1 MSPALEGVEGLLLD
15 LSGVI
20 YVQDE
25 AVPGAAEA
33 LDRLRSAGV
42 PIRLVTNTTMR
53 PRRSILERL
62 ERLGIEADPAE
73 LITPATLAASR
84 CAKAG
89 YESVLLVVLDELRE
103 DLEGL
108 GKKGDSVDAVIV
120 GDLGEHW
127 DYEVLNGAFRHLMD
141 GAALIALQKNRYWET
156 AEGLSLD
163 AGPFV
168 AALEY
173 ATGREAEV
181 VGKPSLA
188 FFELALGELGVSA
201 ARAAMVG
208 DDVEADVGGAM
219 DSGLAGVLVR
229 TGKYREDLV
238 RDSGIEPTATVDSF
252 ADVPE
257 LVGRAQTAQK
267 PEGGRHAR

>member
-1 MSPALEGVEGLLLD
+1 MAPALEDVDGLLLD

-33 LDRLRSAGV
+33 LERLRSDGI

-53 PRRSILERL
+53 PRSSILERL

-73 LITPATLAASR
+73 LLTPATLAASR
-84 CAKAG
+84 CAEAG
-89 YESVLLVVLDELRE
+89 YESVSLVVLDELRE

-108 GKKGDSVDAVIV
+108 EERGDSVDAVIV
-120 GDLGEHW
+120 GDLGEGW
-127 DYEVLNGAFRHLMD
+127 DYDVLNRAFRQLMD
-141 GAALIALQKNRYWET
+141 GADLIALQKNRYWET
-156 AEGLSLD
+156 AGGLSLD

-168 AALEY
+168 SALEY

-181 VGKPSLA
+181 VGKPSPP
-188 FFELALGELGVSA
+188 FFELALGELGTSA
-201 ARAAMVG
+201 DRAAMVG

-219 DSGLAGVLVR
+219 EAGLAGILVR

-238 RDSGIEPTATVDSF
+238 KESGIAPTATVDSI
-252 ADVPE
+252 ADVPA
-257 LVGRAQTAQK
+257 LLSAI
-267 PEGGRHAR
+267 

>member
-1 MSPALEGVEGLLLD
+1 MAPALEGVEGLLLD

-33 LDRLRSAGV
+33 LERLRAAGL

-73 LITPATLAASR
+73 LITPASLAKRR
-84 CAKAG
+84 CQEAG
-89 YESVLLVVLDELRE
+89 YDSVALVVLDELLE

-108 GKKGDSVDAVIV
+108 EQQGDSVDAVIV
-120 GDLGEHW
+120 GDLGDAW
-127 DYEVLNGAFRHLMD
+127 DYDVLNRAFRRLME
-141 GAALIALQKNRYWET
+141 GADLIALQKNRYWET

-168 AALEY
+168 ASLEY

-181 VGKPSLA
+181 MGKPSEA

-201 ARAAMVG
+201 DRAAMVG

-219 DSGLAGVLVR
+219 EAGLAGILVR

-238 RDSGIEPTATVDSF
+238 TGSGIEPTATVDSI
-252 ADVPE
+252 ADVPG
-257 LVGRAQTAQK
+257 LVR
-267 PEGGRHAR
+267 

>member
-1 MSPALEGVEGLLLD
+1 MAPALEGVEGLLLD

-33 LDRLRSAGV
+33 LERLRSDGI

-53 PRRSILERL
+53 PRSSILERL
-62 ERLGIEADPAE
+62 ERLGIEADPGE
-73 LITPATLAASR
+73 LLTPATLAASR
-84 CAKAG
+84 CAEAG
-89 YESVLLVVLDELRE
+89 YESVSLVVLDELRE
-103 DLEGL
+103 DLDGL
-108 GKKGDSVDAVIV
+108 EERGDSVDAVVV
-120 GDLGEHW
+120 GDLGEGW
-127 DYEVLNGAFRHLMD
+127 GYEVLNRAFRQLMD

-168 AALEY
+168 SALEY

-181 VGKPSLA
+181 VGKPSPA
-188 FFELALGELGVSA
+188 FFELALGELGTPA
-201 ARAAMVG
+201 DRAAMVG

-219 DSGLAGVLVR
+219 DAGLAGILVR
-229 TGKYREDLV
+229 TGKYRDDLV
-238 RDSGIEPTATVDSF
+238 EESGIAPTATVDSI
-252 ADVPE
+252 ADIPA
-257 LVGRAQTAQK
+257 LLSGQGT
-267 PEGGRHAR
+267 

>member
-1 MSPALEGVEGLLLD
+1 MAALEGAEGLLLD

-33 LDRLRSAGV
+33 LERFRSNGL
-42 PIRLVTNTTMR
+42 PLRLVTNTTMR

-62 ERLGIEADPAE
+62 ERLGIEADPDE
-73 LITPATLAASR
+73 LITPASLARRR
-84 CAKAG
+84 CEEAG
-89 YESVLLVVLDELRE
+89 YGSVSLVVLDELRE

-108 GKKGDSVDAVIV
+108 ERQGDSVDAVIV
-120 GDLGEHW
+120 GDLGEGW
-127 DYEVLNGAFRHLMD
+127 DYEILNRAFRELME
-141 GAALIALQKNRYWET
+141 GAELIALQKNRYWET
-156 AEGLSLD
+156 ADGLSLD

-168 AALEY
+168 ASLEY

-181 VGKPSLA
+181 MGKPSPA

-201 ARAAMVG
+201 EQAAMVG
-208 DDVEADVGGAM
+208 DDVEADVGGAI
-219 DSGLAGVLVR
+219 DEGLSGILVR

-238 RDSGIEPTATVDSF
+238 RESGVEPTATVDSI
-252 ADVPE
+252 ADVPG
-257 LVGRAQTAQK
+257 LLGLS
-267 PEGGRHAR
+267 

>member
-1 MSPALEGVEGLLLD
+1 MSERLDGVEALLLD

-25 AVPGAAEA
+25 AVPGAAET
-33 LDRLRSAGV
+33 LEQLREAGF

-62 ERLGIEADPAE
+62 DRLGIEADPAE
-73 LITPATLAASR
+73 LLTPATLARRR
-84 CAKAG
+84 CEEAG
-89 YESVLLVVLDELRE
+89 YDSVALVVLDELRE

-108 GKKGDSVDAVIV
+108 EESEGGVDAVIV
-120 GDLGEHW
+120 GDLGDRW
-127 DYEVLNGAFRHLMD
+127 DYQVLNRAFRRLMD

-173 ATGREAEV
+173 AVGREAEV
-181 VGKPSLA
+181 VGKPSPA
-188 FFELALGELGVSA
+188 FFELALGDLGVSA
-201 ARAAMVG
+201 DRAAMVG
-208 DDVEADVGGAM
+208 DDVEADVGGAL
-219 DSGLAGVLVR
+219 DAGIAGILVR
-229 TGKYREDLV
+229 TGKYREEDV
-238 RDSGIEPTATVDSF
+238 RASGIEPTATVDSI
-252 ADVPE
+252 ADLPN
-257 LVGRAQTAQK
+257 LVR
-267 PEGGRHAR
+267 

>member
-1 MSPALEGVEGLLLD
+1 MATALEGVEGLLLD

-25 AVPGAAEA
+25 AVPGAADA
-33 LDRLRSAGV
+33 LERLRSEGI

-53 PRRSILERL
+53 PRSSILERL

-73 LITPATLAASR
+73 LLTPATLAASR
-84 CAKAG
+84 CAEAG
-89 YESVLLVVLDELRE
+89 YESVSLVVLDELRE

-108 GKKGDSVDAVIV
+108 EERGDSVDAVIV
-120 GDLGEHW
+120 GDLGDSW
-127 DYEVLNGAFRHLMD
+127 DYGVLNRAFRQLMD

-168 AALEY
+168 SALEY

-181 VGKPSLA
+181 VGKPSPA
-188 FFELALGELGVSA
+188 FFELALRELDVSA
-201 ARAAMVG
+201 GRAAMVG
-208 DDVEADVGGAM
+208 DDVEADVGGAI
-219 DSGLAGVLVR
+219 DAGLAGILVR

-238 RDSGIEPTATVDSF
+238 RESGIEPTATVDSI
-252 ADVPE
+252 ADIPWLILE
-257 LVGRAQTAQK
+257 S
-267 PEGGRHAR
+267 

>member
-1 MSPALEGVEGLLLD
+1 MAAALEGIEGLLLD
-15 LSGVI
+15 LSGVL

-25 AVPGAAEA
+25 AVSGAAEA
-33 LDRLRSAGV
+33 LRRLRDRGIPV
-42 PIRLVTNTTMR
+42 RLVTNTTMR

-62 ERLGIEADPAE
+62 ERLGLEADPSE
-73 LITPATLAASR
+73 LLTPATLAARR
-84 CAKAG
+84 CAEAG
-89 YESVLLVVLDELRE
+89 YESVLLVVLDDLRE

-108 GKKGDSVDAVIV
+108 EEKRDSVDAVIV
-120 GDLGEHW
+120 GDLGDRW
-127 DYEVLNGAFRHLMD
+127 DYEVLNRAFRRLMD
-141 GAALIALQKNRYWET
+141 GADLIALQKNRYWET
-156 AEGLSLD
+156 SEGLSLD

-168 AALEY
+168 SALEY

-181 VGKPSLA
+181 VGKPSPA

-201 ARAAMVG
+201 DRAAMVG

-219 DSGLAGVLVR
+219 DAGLAGILVR

-238 RDSGIEPTATVDSF
+238 RESGIEPTATVDSI

-257 LVGRAQTAQK
+257 LLSI
-267 PEGGRHAR
+267 

>member
-1 MSPALEGVEGLLLD
+1 MTAPLEGVEGLLLD

-33 LDRLRSAGV
+33 LERLRADGV

-62 ERLGIEADPAE
+62 ERLGLEADPAE
-73 LITPATLAASR
+73 LITPATLAKRR
-84 CAKAG
+84 CEEAG
-89 YESVLLVVLDELRE
+89 YDSVALVVLDELLE

-108 GKKGDSVDAVIV
+108 EEKGDSVDAVIV
-120 GDLGEHW
+120 GDLGERW
-127 DYEVLNGAFRHLMD
+127 DYEVLNGAFRRLMG
-141 GAALIALQKNRYWET
+141 GAELIALQKNRYWET
-156 AEGLSLD
+156 SGGLSLD

-168 AALEY
+168 ASLEY

-181 VGKPSLA
+181 MGKPSAA
-188 FFELALGELGVSA
+188 FFELALGELGVPA
-201 ARAAMVG
+201 DRAAMVG
-208 DDVEADVGGAM
+208 DDVEADVGGAIGA
-219 DSGLAGVLVR
+219 GLAGILVR

-238 RDSGIEPTATVDSF
+238 RDSGIEPTATVDSI
-252 ADVPE
+252 ADVPA
-257 LVGRAQTAQK
+257 LLGR
-267 PEGGRHAR
+267 

>member
-1 MSPALEGVEGLLLD
+1 MATALEGVEGLLLD

-20 YVQDE
+20 YVQDD

-33 LDRLRSAGV
+33 LERLRADGV

-62 ERLGIEADPAE
+62 KRLGLEADPAE
-73 LITPATLAASR
+73 LITPATLAKRR
-84 CAKAG
+84 CEEAG
-89 YESVLLVVLDELRE
+89 YESVALVVLDALLE
-103 DLEGL
+103 DLDGL
-108 GKKGDSVDAVIV
+108 EVKGDSVDAVIV
-120 GDLGEHW
+120 GDLGEKW
-127 DYEVLNGAFRHLMD
+127 DYEVLNGAFRRLMG
-141 GAALIALQKNRYWET
+141 GAELIALQKNRYWET

-173 ATGREAEV
+173 GTGREAEV
-181 VGKPSLA
+181 VGKPAPA
-188 FFELALGELGVSA
+188 FFELALAELGVPA
-201 ARAAMVG
+201 ERAAMVG

-219 DSGLAGVLVR
+219 DAGLAGILVR
-229 TGKYREDLV
+229 TGKYREDMV
-238 RDSGIEPTATVDSF
+238 KESGIDPTATVHSI

-257 LVGRAQTAQK
+257 LLS
-267 PEGGRHAR
+267 RHP

>member
-1 MSPALEGVEGLLLD
+1 MAAALEGIEGLLLD
-15 LSGVI
+15 LSGVV

-33 LDRLRSAGV
+33 LRRLRDRGT

-62 ERLGIEADPAE
+62 ERLGLEADPSD
-73 LITPATLAASR
+73 LLTPATLAAKR
-84 CAKAG
+84 CAEAG
-89 YESVLLVVLDELRE
+89 YESVSLVVLDDLRE

-108 GKKGDSVDAVIV
+108 EEKGDSVDAVVV
-120 GDLGEHW
+120 GDLGDRW
-127 DYEVLNGAFRHLMD
+127 DYDVLNRAFRSLMG
-141 GAALIALQKNRYWET
+141 GAELIALQKNRYWET
-156 AEGLSLD
+156 SEGLSLD

-168 AALEY
+168 SALEY

-181 VGKPSLA
+181 VGKPSPA

-201 ARAAMVG
+201 DRAAMVG

-219 DSGLAGVLVR
+219 DAGLAGILVR

-238 RDSGIEPTATVDSF
+238 GESGIEPTATVDSI
-252 ADVPE
+252 AEVPE
-257 LVGRAQTAQK
+257 LLSI
-267 PEGGRHAR
+267 

>member
-1 MSPALEGVEGLLLD
+1 MAAALEGIEGLLLD
-15 LSGVI
+15 LSGVL

-25 AVPGAAEA
+25 AVPGAADA
-33 LDRLRSAGV
+33 LAKLRDDGI
-42 PIRLVTNTTMR
+42 PLRLVTNTTMR

-62 ERLGIEADPAE
+62 ERLGIDADPSE
-73 LITPATLAASR
+73 LLTPATLAARR
-84 CAKAG
+84 CKEAG
-89 YESVLLVVLDELRE
+89 YESVSLVVLDELRE

-108 GKKGDSVDAVIV
+108 EEGEGSVDAVIV
-120 GDLGEHW
+120 GDLGEGW
-127 DYEVLNGAFRHLMD
+127 DYGVLNRAFRQLMD
-141 GAALIALQKNRYWET
+141 GAELIALQKNRYWET

-168 AALEY
+168 SALEY

-181 VGKPSLA
+181 VGKPSDA
-188 FFELALGELGVSA
+188 FFEIALSELGVRA

-219 DSGLAGVLVR
+219 NAGLAGILVR
-229 TGKYREDLV
+229 TGKYRKDLV
-238 RDSGIEPTATVDSF
+238 RKSGIEPAATVDSI

-257 LVGRAQTAQK
+257 LISI
-267 PEGGRHAR
+267 

>member
-1 MSPALEGVEGLLLD
+1 MAAALEGIEGLLLD
-15 LSGVI
+15 LSGVV

-33 LDRLRSAGV
+33 LRRLRDRGT

-62 ERLGIEADPAE
+62 ERLGLEADPSE
-73 LITPATLAASR
+73 LLTPATLAAKR
-84 CAKAG
+84 CAEAG
-89 YESVLLVVLDELRE
+89 YESVSLVVLDDLRE

-108 GKKGDSVDAVIV
+108 EEKGDSVDAVVV
-120 GDLGEHW
+120 GDLGDRW
-127 DYEVLNGAFRHLMD
+127 DYDVLNRAFRSLMD
-141 GAALIALQKNRYWET
+141 GAKLIALQKNRYWET
-156 AEGLSLD
+156 SKGLSLD

-168 AALEY
+168 SALEY

-181 VGKPSLA
+181 VGKPSPA

-201 ARAAMVG
+201 DRAAMVG

-219 DSGLAGVLVR
+219 DAGLAGILVR

-238 RDSGIEPTATVDSF
+238 GESGIEPTATVDSI

-257 LVGRAQTAQK
+257 LLSI
-267 PEGGRHAR
+267 

>member
-1 MSPALEGVEGLLLD
+1 MPAALEGVEGLLLD

-20 YVQDE
+20 YVQEE

-33 LDRLRSAGV
+33 LERFRADGIPV
-42 PIRLVTNTTMR
+42 RLVTNTTMR
-53 PRRSILERL
+53 PRRTILERL
-62 ERLGIEADPAE
+62 ERLGIEADSGE
-73 LITPATLAASR
+73 LLTPATLAASR
-84 CAKAG
+84 CAEAG
-89 YESVLLVVLDELRE
+89 YESVSLVVLDELRE

-108 GKKGDSVDAVIV
+108 EERGDSVDAVIV
-120 GDLGEHW
+120 GDLGERW
-127 DYEVLNGAFRHLMD
+127 DYDVLNRAFRQLME

-181 VGKPSLA
+181 VGKPSPA
-188 FFELALGELGVSA
+188 FFELALGELGLSA
-201 ARAAMVG
+201 ERAAMVG

-219 DSGLAGVLVR
+219 EARLAGILVR

-238 RDSGIEPTATVDSF
+238 KESGIQPTATVESV

-257 LVGRAQTAQK
+257 LLS
-267 PEGGRHAR
+267 RHP

>member
-1 MSPALEGVEGLLLD
+1 MAGLEGVEGLLLD

-20 YVQDE
+20 YVQEE
-25 AVPGAAEA
+25 AVPGAGDA
-33 LDRLRSAGV
+33 LTRLRERGI

-73 LITPATLAASR
+73 LITPVSLAASR
-84 CAKAG
+84 CAEAG
-89 YESVLLVVLDELRE
+89 YESVALVVLDELRE

-108 GKKGDSVDAVIV
+108 EQRGDGVDAVIV
-120 GDLGEHW
+120 GDLGDAW
-127 DYEVLNGAFRHLMD
+127 DYDVLNEAFRELMN
-141 GAALIALQKNRYWET
+141 GAALIALQRNRYWET

-173 ATGREAEV
+173 ACGREAEV
-181 VGKPSLA
+181 MGKPSPA
-188 FFELALGELGVSA
+188 FFEQALADLGVPA
-201 ARAAMVG
+201 ERAAMVG
-208 DDVEADVGGAM
+208 DDVEADIGGAM
-219 DSGLAGVLVR
+219 EAGLAGILVR

-238 RDSGIEPTATVDSF
+238 RDSGIEPSATVDSI

-257 LVGRAQTAQK
+257 LIAG
-267 PEGGRHAR
+267 

>member
-1 MSPALEGVEGLLLD
+1 MPASLEDVEGLLLD

-33 LDRLRSAGV
+33 LERLRSAGI

-62 ERLGIEADPAE
+62 ERLAIEVDPAE
-73 LITPATLAASR
+73 LITPASLAKRR
-84 CAKAG
+84 CEEAG
-89 YESVLLVVLDELRE
+89 YKSVELVVLDELRE

-108 GKKGDSVDAVIV
+108 EEQGDSADAVIV
-120 GDLGEHW
+120 GDLGDRW
-127 DYEVLNGAFRHLMD
+127 DYEVLNRAFRRLMD

-156 AEGLSLD
+156 VEGLSLD

-168 AALEY
+168 ASLEY
-173 ATGREAEV
+173 ATGLQAEV
-181 VGKPSLA
+181 MGKPSAA

-201 ARAAMVG
+201 DRAAMVG
-208 DDVEADVGGAM
+208 DDVEADVAGAM
-219 DSGLAGVLVR
+219 DAGLAGILVM

-238 RDSGIEPTATVDSF
+238 RESGVDPTAIVDSI
-252 ADVPE
+252 ADVPR
-257 LVGRAQTAQK
+257 LLSI
-267 PEGGRHAR
+267 

>member
-1 MSPALEGVEGLLLD
+1 MAAALEGVEGLLLD

-25 AVPGAAEA
+25 AVPGAGEA
-33 LDRLRSAGV
+33 LERLRSAGL

-62 ERLGIEADPAE
+62 ERLEINAEPEE
-73 LITPATLAASR
+73 LITPASLAKRR
-84 CAKAG
+84 CEEAG
-89 YESVLLVVLDELRE
+89 YESVSLVVLDELRE

-108 GKKGDSVDAVIV
+108 EEKGDSADAVIV
-120 GDLGEHW
+120 GDLGEDW
-127 DYEVLNGAFRHLMD
+127 DYDVLNRAFRRLMD

-168 AALEY
+168 ASLEY

-181 VGKPSLA
+181 MGKPSPA
-188 FFELALGELGVSA
+188 FFELALSELGTSA
-201 ARAAMVG
+201 DHAAMVG

-219 DSGLAGVLVR
+219 DAGLGGILVR
-229 TGKYREDLV
+229 TGKYRDDLV
-238 RDSGIEPTATVDSF
+238 EQSGIEPTATVDSI
-252 ADVPE
+252 ADVPA
-257 LVGRAQTAQK
+257 LIAQD
-267 PEGGRHAR
+267 